1 MIVPIPAIDLING
14 QVVRLHQ
21 GNYSQK
27 TTYSSKPLDVAL
39 KLEQMGFKRLHLV
52 DLDGAKASK
61 LQQLAVLEMLA
72 SKTSLQI
79 DFGGGIRSL
88 RDMESVLSAGAQQVT
103 VGSLALEQPEVVEA
117 FLQMRGPARLLLAA
131 DVKNGML
138 VSRAWTAQSEVGL
151 SGYLEYWAERGLQ
164 EVFVTEVS
172 RDGAMRGPATDL
184 YADLSAAFPQLRIIA
199 SGGVRGPGDVQALS
213 AVGCY
218 GAIIGKALYEDV
230 VPRMRWI
237 ELLQKGTYVG

>member
-1 MIVPIPAIDLING
+1 MIIPIPAIDLING
-14 QVVRLHQ
+14 HVVRLHQ
-21 GNYSQK
+21 GDYNQK
-27 TTYSSKPLDVAL
+27 TIYHKHPLEAAL
-39 KLEQMGFKRLHLV
+39 MLEQIGFKRLHLV
-52 DLDGAKASK
+52 DLDGAKAGK
-61 LQQLAVLEMLA
+61 IQQLSVLENLA
-72 SKTSLQI
+72 ANTQLQI

-88 RDMESVLSAGAQQVT
+88 NDMESILTAGALQVT
-103 VGSLALEQPEVVEA
+103 VGSLALEQPALVEA
-117 FLQMRGPARLLLAA
+117 FLQKHGPTRLLLAA

-151 SGYLEYWAERGLQ
+151 SGFLEYWAERGLH

-172 RDGAMRGPATDL
+172 RDGAMRGPATEL
-184 YADLSAAFPQLRIIA
+184 YADLCAAFPQLRIIA
-199 SGGVRGPGDVQALS
+199 SGGVRGPGDVQMLAE
-213 AVGCY
+213 AGCY

>member
-14 QVVRLHQ
+14 EVVRLHQ
-21 GNYSQK
+21 GDYNQK
-27 TTYSSKPLDVAL
+27 TTYSNKPLDVAL

-52 DLDGAKASK
+52 DLDGAKK
-61 LQQLAVLEMLA
+61 GKVQQLALLELLA
-72 SKTSLQI
+72 SHTQLQI
-79 DFGGGIRSL
+79 DFGGGIRKLS
-88 RDMESVLSAGAQQVT
+88 DMENILSAGAYQVT
-103 VGSLALEQPEVVEA
+103 VGSLAVEEPELVEA
-117 FLQMRGPARLLLAA
+117 FLQSRGPARLLLAA
-131 DVKNGML
+131 DVNKGML
-138 VSRAWTAQSEVGL
+138 VSRAWTTQSEVGL
-151 SGYLEYWAERGLQ
+151 SGFLEYWASRGLQ

-172 RDGAMRGPATDL
+172 RDGAMRGPATELYTDL
-184 YADLSAAFPQLRIIA
+184 CEAFPSLRIIA

-213 AVGCY
+213 NAGCY

>member
-1 MIVPIPAIDLING
+1 MIIPIPAIDLING

-21 GNYSQK
+21 GNYALK
-27 TTYSSKPLDVAL
+27 TTYSDNPLKVAL

-52 DLDGAKASK
+52 DLDGAKAGK
-61 LQQLAVLEMLA
+61 VQQLAVLEKLA
-72 SKTSLQI
+72 SNTRLQI

-88 RDMESVLSAGAQQVT
+88 SDMESVLAAGAQQVT
-103 VGSLALEQPEVVEA
+103 VGSLALEQPDLVEA
-117 FLQMRGPARLLLAA
+117 FLQSRGPARLLLAA
-131 DVKNGML
+131 DVKNGLL

-151 SGYLEYWAERGLQ
+151 SGFLEYWAERGLQ

-172 RDGAMRGPATDL
+172 RDGAMRGPATELYNDL
-184 YADLSAAFPQLRIIA
+184 CAAFPQLRIIA
-199 SGGVRGPGDVQALS
+199 SGGVRGPGDVQHLAE
-213 AVGCY
+213 AGCY